1 MKVKFPK
8 YYKNFACI
16 GESCTDNCCIGWEI
30 DIDPKTRERY
40 RCVGGELGERM
51 KKSIADEEGQS
62 HFILCGER
70 CPFLNEKNLCDIIIG
85 IGKVGLCDICRLHP
99 RYFSRFGEIAFG
111 GVGLCCEAAAEL
123 ILSEDTEHTYC
134 DFDFDEVFDDE
145 YDEEIFELIS
155 GKKQALVDI
164 MRDNSLNIG
173 ERLELLM
180 SEAERIQTKIDGFEG
195 SCDALKKVTLY
206 EYFDSLEHLDGEL
219 MGLLKKCEGARKKP
233 LTSEQT
239 RYVSN
244 FAIYFIDRYFC
255 EGARDGDIIGKV
267 AFAVLSSALFALLLT
282 SDGDSSLSRAVHI
295 AKCYSKEI
303 EYSEENVERIMTE
316 SEALYLAKELLQR
329 I

>member
-8 YYKNFACI
+8 YYENFACI
-16 GESCTDNCCIGWEI
+16 GERCTDNCCIGWEI
-30 DIDPKTRERY
+30 DIDSETRRKY
-40 RCVGGELGERM
+40 STLGGELGERM
-51 KKSIADEEGQS
+51 KKSVADEDGHS

-70 CPFLNEKNLCDIIIG
+70 CPFLNGKNLCDIITG
-85 IGKVGLCDICRLHP
+85 IGEVGLCYICRLHP
-99 RYFSRFGEIAFG
+99 RYFSRFGDVAFG

-123 ILSEDTEHTYC
+123 ILAENGTHEYC

-145 YDEEIFELIS
+145 YDEEIFELIRD
-155 GKKQALVDI
+155 KKQALVDI
-164 MRDNSLNIG
+164 MRNNSLNIE
-173 ERLELLM
+173 ERLRLALSKAESIQ
-180 SEAERIQTKIDGFEG
+180 SEIDSFEG
-195 SCDALKKVTLY
+195 SYGTLKEVALY

-219 MGLLKKCEGARKKP
+219 MGLIEGCNRTQKKP
-233 LTSEQT
+233 LTSEQV

-244 FAIYFIDRYFC
+244 FAIYFIDRYFY

-267 AFAVLSSALFALLLT
+267 AFAVLSSALFALLLM

-303 EYSEENVERIMTE
+303 EYSEENAERIMTE
-316 SEALYLAKELLQR
+316 NEALYLAKELLKR